1 MSERSGRWSRREFLS
16 AGAAGLMLLSPA
28 LGAASVAR
36 ALSLRELCRMS
47 ERVVIGT
54 AVHAQSSWVVSHGR
68 RRIVTDVIVRVDSM
82 LAGPDADRE
91 LIFRTL
97 GGRIGDDGEIVHGE
111 AMLLIGKTA
120 VLFAT
125 AADGGVRRV
134 AGMSQ
139 GHYPLRVVNGERVL
153 APSPRSFTLVGKDSA
168 RARLVGKRLADA
180 AGVIRSAFDAR

>member
-1 MSERSGRWSRREFLS
+1 MSERSGRLSRREFLS
-16 AGAAGLMLLSPA
+16 AGAAGLVLLSPA

-54 AVHAQSSWVVSHGR
+54 PLHAQSSWAVSHGR
-68 RRIVTDVIVRVDSM
+68 RRIVTDVIVRVDSA
-82 LAGPDADRE
+82 LAGPDADHE
-91 LIFRTL
+91 LVFRTL

-111 AMLLIGKTA
+111 AMLLIGKPA

-125 AADGGVRRV
+125 PADAGLRRV

-139 GHYPLRVVNGERVL
+139 GHYPLRDVKGELVL
-153 APSPRSFTLVGKDSA
+153 APSPRSFTLVGQDSA
-168 RARLVGKRLADA
+168 SARLVGKKLSDAGRL
-180 AGVIRSAFDAR
+180 IRSAFDAR